1 MSSDGAV
8 RLITRGGLDWTKRYG
23 DLPEAFRRLPCREA
37 IIDGEVVVLDEK
49 GISRFGLLQDALSE
63 GAGNKLVF
71 YAFDLLY
78 LDGWDLAAGAAR
90 QTQGAAAPQ
99 LLSGHATGRSAIQLS
114 DHVEGDG
121 GPLYERASELGLE
134 GIVSKRASATYQ
146 SGRSKTWT
154 KTKALSD
161 RRLRHRRLHHL
172 PGGGRAR
179 RACPWRMGRRRAAL
193 SRQGRHRL
201 RQRHCAHAA

>member
-1 MSSDGAV
+1 M
-8 RLITRGGLDWTKRYG
+8 LD
-23 DLPEAFRRLPCREA
+23 D
-37 IIDGEVVVLDEK
+37 K

-78 LDGWDLAAGAAR
+78 LDGWDLR
-90 QTQGAAAPQ
+90 QAPLVKRKALLAQ

-121 GPLYERASELGLE
+121 NALYERASELGLE

-154 KTKALSD
+154 KTKALSTGD
-161 RRLRHRRLHHL
+161 FVIA
-172 PGGGRAR
+172 GYTTSQSGGRAR
-179 RACPWRMGRRRAAL
+179 IAGAWRVGGRGTAL

-201 RQRHCAHAA
+201 RQRHAALAA